1 MFGRHVCPI
10 CRSPPAEVPQY
21 SHWSP
26 PAEVL
31 DSFLLPL
38 KDTHRVVVYSPLS
51 TEMIPITSYYEITV
65 ELQVLGRKLTQFSFL
80 TDRTEPGELRLR
92 KV

>member
-1 MFGRHVCPI
+1 MPESSRGSTAVF
-10 CRSPPAEVPQY
+10 PPKY
-21 SHWSP
+21 WSP

>member
-1 MFGRHVCPI
+1 MSARYAGVLPRKY
-10 CRSPPAEVPQY
+10 RSIPTEV
-21 SHWSP
+21 SESS
-26 PAEVL
+26 AEVL

-38 KDTHRVVVYSPLS
+38 KDTHRVVVYCPFSI
-51 TEMIPITSYYEITV
+51 EMIPITSYYEITV
-65 ELQVLGRKLTQFSFL
+65 ELQVLDRKLTKFSFL